1 MSQESPKPAIPQ
13 DEQNIVNP
21 IKPELSAD
29 EKADRLRELSAKN
42 RPLVD
47 KFIKKIDAKYKATST
62 SDCKRKDR
70 ILTKA
75 SRPATRKKK
84 PWFDVEHIRDGLRFR
99 TALQDFRDLPAII
112 AELKASGMEIVKA
125 ETAKMLDPLAWGW
138 RAVMYDVRL
147 PNGQLVEYYLTVTE
161 LMDANDKV
169 HHALYEKWRNCT
181 KEEISAKIEE
191 YEKDLD
197 ISNEAFDQAL
207 EAYLKRTGQTEETIR
222 EVLAET
228 YSITG

>member
-1 MSQESPKPAIPQ
+1 
-13 DEQNIVNP
+13 
-21 IKPELSAD
+21 
-29 EKADRLRELSAKN
+29 
-42 RPLVD
+42 
-47 KFIKKIDAKYKATST
+47 
-62 SDCKRKDR
+62 
-70 ILTKA
+70 
-75 SRPATRKKK
+75 
-84 PWFDVEHIRDGLRFR
+84 
-99 TALQDFRDLPAII
+99 
-112 AELKASGMEIVKA
+112 
-125 ETAKMLDPLAWGW
+125 
-138 RAVMYDVRL
+138 MYDVRL

-228 YSITG
+228 DSITG